1 MSFNY
6 SSYAKNLQEVLRN
19 PNHWLTSEKENLIKL
34 NLIILE
40 HNDIYTKLTP
50 AQKATVD
57 SSFSKCPGKLD
68 EIRNINDADRLLFA
82 VFGSMHPMN
91 PSNKVNMLRQCVEG
105 KFEAL
110 RKLPTERNYP
120 DQGKNKYLKYKNK
133 YLQLKSQF

>member
-40 HNDIYTKLTP
+40 HNDIYAKLTT

-91 PSNKVNMLRQCVEG
+91 PSNKVDMLRKCEM
-105 KFEAL
+105 E
-110 RKLPTERNYP
+110 N
-120 DQGKNKYLKYKNK
+120 
-133 YLQLKSQF
+133 